1 MTKRYLHKI
10 FVPYR
15 VCPVGAHIDH
25 QLGITS
31 GFAINQGINMEY
43 SITTD
48 GSFAVSTD
56 SFINEAIFNY
66 TFLPPISGEWYD
78 YLVGSIEALKENYK
92 LKYGLKAHIKY

>member
-43 SITTD
+43 SITPD
-48 GSFAVSTD
+48 GSFVVSTD
-56 SFINEAIFNY
+56 SFINDTIFNY
-66 TFLPPISGEWYD
+66 NFLPPISGEWYD
-78 YLVGSIEALKENYK
+78 YLVGSIEAIN
-92 LKYGLKAHIKY
+92 